1 MKWCAGVA
9 VRAAVQDLRVFTTA
23 CSTLVSYTTYVL
35 VLVLGLFAHSYNS
48 LPGFPFPSI
57 LPLARLDSRSPT
69 ALLARYSRSD
79 R

>member
-48 LPGFPFPSI
+48 LPGFPFPSK
-57 LPLARLDSRSPT
+57 LPLA
-69 ALLARYSRSD
+69 LAGAGFSFTHSTISTL
-79 R
+79 